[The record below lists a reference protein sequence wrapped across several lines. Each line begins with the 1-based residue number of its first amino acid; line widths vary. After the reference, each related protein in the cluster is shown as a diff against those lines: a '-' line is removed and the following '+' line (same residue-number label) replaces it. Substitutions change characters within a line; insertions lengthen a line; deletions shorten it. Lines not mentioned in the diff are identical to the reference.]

1 MINSEKDVE
10 NSKKDKI
17 LDDKDSSAVETGR
30 QLVYFAAERTLM
42 AWIRASLSLMTLGF
56 VLDRFGLIL
65 HQFLSPDNVHLFP
78 RIFSQ
83 WAGVGMVVLGSVLAL
98 LATIRY
104 LKFHLSY
111 YQEGATRPG
120 QGILV
125 GVIFACILAV
135 LGVVLAV
142 FMFLAAGA

>member
-1 MINSEKDVE
+1 ME
-10 NSKKDKI
+10 NR
-17 LDDKDSSAVETGR
+17 DSPAIETGR

-78 RIFSQ
+78 RFFSL
-83 WAGVGMVVLGSVLAL
+83 WGGVSMVVLGSVLAL

-104 LKFHLSY
+104 LKFHRSY
-111 YQEGATRPG
+111 YREGVTRPG

-125 GVIFACILAV
+125 GIIFAAILSAM
-135 LGVVLAV
+135 GVVLAV
-142 FMFLAAGA
+142 FMFLAMGA